1 MSTPAKQA
9 DTQQKNNQSSST
21 GNEKSFADRVNE
33 VVNAATVDNKGNIIL
48 PDDLSEEMRFAAT
61 AEKRRRDTQ
70 SSYTKEVQSRKALEI
85 EKSTLLSE
93 FGSVEVKLTQEQTEE
108 LEDLKFSDPE
118 AWRTKLNQYESE
130 AKDKRIKAIDEKLK
144 TVSKTTLDNDEL
156 ESRKQKLEAFA
167 AEHTDFVLDDD
178 VIANDIPQR
187 ITKKLATGAISFDE
201 YLNECYNYLKTG
213 KVVKQDDVIGQPNL
227 GKAGGS
233 HQPEKIA
240 QSKDDVLSYNKEV
253 Y

>member
-9 DTQQKNNQSSST
+9 DTQQKVGQALLGQT
-21 GNEKSFADRVNE
+21 EQSFADRVNE
-33 VVNAATVDNKGNIIL
+33 VVNTATVDNKGNIVL
-48 PDDLSEEMRFAAT
+48 PDDLSEELKFAAT
-61 AEKRRRDTQ
+61 IEKRRRDTQ
-70 SSYTKEVQSRKALEI
+70 SSYTKEVQTRKALEI

-93 FGSVEVKLTQEQTEE
+93 FGNVEVKLTAEQTEE

-118 AWRTKLNQYESE
+118 AWRTKLNQYEQA
-130 AKDKRIKAIDEKLK
+130 AKDARIKTIDEKLK
-144 TVSKTTLDNDEL
+144 TVSKTTLDNEEL

-187 ITKKLATGAISFDE
+187 ITKKLATGAITFDE
-201 YLNECYNYLKTG
+201 FLTDCYNYLKTG
-213 KVVKQDDVIGQPNL
+213 KVVKQDEVIGQPNL

-240 QSKDDVLSYNKEV
+240 QSKDDILSYKTEV
-253 Y
+253 F